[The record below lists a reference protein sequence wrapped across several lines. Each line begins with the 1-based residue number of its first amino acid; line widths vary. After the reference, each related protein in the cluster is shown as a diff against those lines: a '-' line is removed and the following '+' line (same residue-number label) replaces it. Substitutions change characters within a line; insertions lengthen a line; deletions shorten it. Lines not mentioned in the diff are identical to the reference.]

1 MHEFFQQLEQLRSVQ
16 RRVSLATLVNTIG
29 TSPRKEGAKMWVGEG
44 GDIVGAVT
52 IGGCVDAHVI
62 EQAEDVLA
70 TQVPRLIELPL
81 GDEEAWELGL
91 SCAGTIE
98 VFIESLSPTHSPA
111 IELYTALQSHLD
123 SGGAGALITCLD
135 GTTIGAKLLL
145 LDNGQSLGSLGD
157 AALDQAVCTA
167 VLPDLAQGLSRTLS
181 FALGPTVSA
190 PVRAGRT
197 HGQAALAH
205 TTARVFVEVHTPPAT
220 LIIVGASHMAMALVQ
235 LARPL
240 GFHTIVVDSRPRFAT
255 PERFPT
261 TDTLLVGIPSEIVK
275 TLPLSPCT
283 AVILVAHDYKYD
295 LPILR
300 HVLSSPVEYIGVLG
314 SRRRGESLLQFL
326 RDDGVTDEALRCIRV
341 PIGLDLGGRSVPEI
355 ALAILAEV
363 VATRYGGSHLPLS
376 QQRQDR
382 G

>member
-1 MHEFFQQLEQLRSVQ
+1 
-16 RRVSLATLVNTIG
+16 
-29 TSPRKEGAKMWVGEG
+29 MWVGEG
-44 GDIVGAVT
+44 GEIFGAVT

-98 VFIESLSPTHSPA
+98 VFVEPLSAMHSQLFD
-111 IELYTALQSHLD
+111 LYATLQSHLD
-123 SGGAGALITCLD
+123 SGASGALMTCLD

-145 LDNGQSLGSLGD
+145 LDTGHTLGSLGD
-157 AALDQAVCTA
+157 AVLDQAACTA

-181 FALGPTVSA
+181 FALP
-190 PVRAGRT
+190 
-197 HGQAALAH
+197 H

-220 LIIVGASHMAMALVQ
+220 LIIVGASHMAMLLVQ
-235 LARPL
+235 LARPI

-255 PERFPT
+255 QERFPA

-275 TLPLSPCT
+275 SLPLSSST

-300 HVLSSPVEYIGVLG
+300 YVLSSAVGYIGVLG
-314 SRRRGESLLQFL
+314 SRRRGEGLLKFL
-326 RDDGVTDEALRCIRV
+326 REDGMSEEALQRIRV
-341 PIGLDLGGRSVPEI
+341 PIGLDLGGRSAPEI